1 MEQQILKACLSS
13 RHDFALIKEYVD
25 VDRYSKEFKYLLK
38 FISDYYARDTGEE
51 RVRTDLLKAQIAES
65 TLNEKHVQRFVEAI
79 DRADAAETSG
89 SNVTAVIILA
99 KIHEA
104 KIRLATALANG
115 DSEERVTELIERF
128 RKLSN
133 ASSLSDIED
142 QGEAEILD
150 TIDIDKLSQERL
162 AKGGLLRL
170 YPKSLTDKTDGGVE
184 GGDHIVL
191 YGPTEIGKSA
201 ASIQLACG
209 FANQDAKGLYLI
221 NEDKTSRIAQ
231 RLVHCLSNMNKFD
244 CMNEPAK
251 AQQLA
256 NDRGLGNIVVVGL
269 APGSLGQIE
278 ALIEKYDP
286 RWVVVDQLRNI
297 ITGTKNNRVVQLE
310 EAATGM
316 RNILK
321 ASNVVGVSVTQAGD
335 SATNKPYLEVGD
347 VDFSNV
353 GIPAQADLMIGIGA
367 TESMLALNER
377 GISLPKNKLSG
388 DHAKYVV
395 RIVPELSQIRDV

>member
-38 FISDYYARDTGEE
+38 FISDYYARDTSED

-65 TLNEKHVQRFVEAI
+65 TLNEKHVERFVQAI

-115 DSEERVTELIERF
+115 DSEERVNELVERF
-128 RKLSN
+128 RKLSV

-142 QGEAEILD
+142 QGEAEVLD
-150 TIDIDKLSQERL
+150 SIDIARLSQDRLER
-162 AKGGLLRL
+162 GGLLRL
-170 YPKSLTDKTDGGVE
+170 YPKSLTDKTDGGLE
-184 GGDHIVL
+184 GGDHVVL
-191 YGPTEIGKSA
+191 YGLTEIGKSA
-201 ASIQLACG
+201 ASIQMSCG
-209 FANQDAKGLYLI
+209 FANQGARGLYII

-231 RLVHCLSNMNKFD
+231 RHVHCLSGMDKFECARD
-244 CMNEPAK
+244 PEK
-251 AQQLA
+251 AQRLA
-256 NDRGLGNIVVVGL
+256 NERGLGNVIVVGL
-269 APGSLGQIE
+269 APGSLSQIE
-278 ALIEKYDP
+278 ALVEKYDP
-286 RWVVVDQLRNI
+286 RWIIVDQLRNI
-297 ITGTKNNRVVQLE
+297 LTGTKNNRVVQLE

-321 ASNVVGVSVTQAGD
+321 ASNTVGISVTQAGD

-395 RIVPELSQIRDV
+395 RIVPSLSQIRDV